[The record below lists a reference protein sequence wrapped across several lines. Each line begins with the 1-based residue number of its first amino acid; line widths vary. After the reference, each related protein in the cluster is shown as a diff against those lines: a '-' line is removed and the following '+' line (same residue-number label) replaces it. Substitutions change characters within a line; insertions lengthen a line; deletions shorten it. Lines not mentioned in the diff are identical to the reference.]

1 MRQDTSSNLLPQA
14 GRRLVALSHMTI
26 EHISGLENFVANLAL
41 VALREFM
48 LGLQVCFHVVS
59 FAGSVG
65 VWRGAQ
71 CADEFPLSRL
81 DGVSLHK
88 V

>member
-1 MRQDTSSNLLPQA
+1 MPQA
-14 GRRLVALSHMTI
+14 SSRRLVALSHMTI

-41 VALREFM
+41 VALREFV

-59 FAGSVG
+59 FAGGVG

-71 CADEFPLSRL
+71 SADEFSLSSL
-81 DGVSLHK
+81 DSVSLHK